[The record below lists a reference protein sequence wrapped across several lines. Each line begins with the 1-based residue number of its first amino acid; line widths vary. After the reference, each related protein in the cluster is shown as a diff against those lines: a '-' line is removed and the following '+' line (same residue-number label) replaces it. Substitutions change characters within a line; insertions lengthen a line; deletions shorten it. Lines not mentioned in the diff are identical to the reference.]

1 MSGGIL
7 ELTIIILIAAI
18 LGLGARLLHQP
29 LLLAYL
35 LTGFLIGLLGFSHI
49 VDRETFQIF
58 SNLGVMFLLFLVGLE
73 INYRSLRSV
82 GKPSLIVGLAQIF
95 FTALIGYFLAI
106 FLDFSTIKALYIAI
120 ALTFSSTIIVVKLLL
135 DKHDL
140 NSLYGK
146 ISVGFLLVQDFV
158 AILILIFLSGLN
170 FQGEIPLLKTILMI
184 ISGILLF
191 GITFFLGQSFLPK
204 IFDKIARSQE
214 LLFLF
219 SLVWL
224 FLVASIVSKIG
235 FSIEIAGFLAG
246 LALANS
252 SERFQIASRISALR
266 DFFIVIFFVL
276 LGASVSISHLSGLLI
291 PIVIFSLFVLIG
303 NPLIV
308 LIIMGLMGYR
318 KRTSFLAGI
327 TVAQISEFSLILANL
342 GLKLGHLSQ
351 NEVALISSVGII
363 TITLSAYLIIYGD
376 QIFRKISPLLSIFE
390 KKNAS
395 EIDFPEEIFQK
406 PIILIGC
413 HRTGESIAAHLP
425 KEKLLIID
433 FDPDIVKKM
442 SKKGYHVLYG
452 DISDREIF
460 DLANIFQA
468 RLVISTSPV
477 LKDNLTLLEEI
488 NTYFKD
494 SKMPKP
500 RIVVR
505 AETEEDA
512 LVLYENGAD
521 YVILPHFTAGK
532 YFGKTITLDPEMRIL
547 DELKKNDLLLIK
559 KRNLD

>member
-521 YVILPHFTAGK
+521 YVILPHFTAGQ